1 MAGNQSWMNRRS
13 TGILPIG
20 VHLTLAPCGLQD
32 SHILFVAHGQAENM
46 KFEPQRRKGAEV
58 AKPSVGENSFT
69 GIGYE

>member
-1 MAGNQSWMNRRS
+1 LEKNNTVSVKGLMA
-13 TGILPIG
+13 LALD
-20 VHLTLAPCGLQD
+20 HLSLAPCGLQD